1 MSVQTGDEVAGAG
14 LVRLSTYVLFVD
26 YGAEVEVQHTVRGTV
41 RRVDRSTYEDLLG
54 FQGFRAP
61 AERHVSWIDAGVVVS
76 PFGDR
81 PEHHGGLRPGTEAQL
96 GRDYQDWYWR
106 REVEAEREYRWLG
119 RSIVKMPSDLFF
131 YQELIVGNRID
142 AVLEIGCGDGGGLWF
157 FASVLALLG
166 GGQVV
171 GVDREH
177 CEDLPAF
184 ERLGGGR
191 VELVHGDAHEA
202 ATVEA
207 VRILRPRGFGL
218 VVVDADPRPEG
229 KVALLRR
236 WAAAVAPGGYLVVE
250 DVESPECLDPGEVV
264 EEGIDRFL
272 LKNSAFGIAVEAA
285 RFPLLK
291 GRGTALRR
299 IGNNETKAP
308 VMEGDGAE
316 SPVR

>member
-1 MSVQTGDEVAGAG
+1 MSGQTGDEVAGGG

-41 RRVDRSTYEDLLG
+41 QRVDRSTYEDLRG

-61 AERHVSWIDAGVVVS
+61 AERHVPWIDAGVLVP
-76 PFGDR
+76 PFRDR

-96 GRDYQDWYWR
+96 GRDYQEWYWR

-131 YQELIVGNRID
+131 YQELIAGNRID
-142 AVLEIGCGDGGGLWF
+142 AVLEIGYGDGGGLWF
-157 FASVLALLG
+157 FAGVLALLG
-166 GGQVV
+166 GGLVV
-171 GVDREH
+171 GVDRERGGQ
-177 CEDLPAF
+177 PAVF
-184 ERLGGGR
+184 ERFAR
-191 VELVHGDAHEA
+191 VHVDLVHGDAHED

-207 VRILRPRGFGL
+207 VRTLRPGGFGL

-250 DVESPECLDPGEVV
+250 DVGSPECRKAGGIV
-264 EEGIDRFL
+264 EDGVDRFL
-272 LKNSAFGIAVEAA
+272 LETLEYGVSVDAA
-285 RFPLLK
+285 RSPLIK
-291 GRGTALRR
+291 GRGAVLRHLL
-299 IGNNETKAP
+299 
-308 VMEGDGAE
+308 
-316 SPVR
+316 